1 MKKMI
6 LATMIVSSSNVYA
19 LDPASA
25 LSVASIISSIP
36 GHIERFTGTRST
48 TGVGEYSFGPDV
60 SENTACKKAEDRAK
74 LDAIRNVLGE
84 EVLSQSQMQC
94 KEDSGCKLDVDV
106 WSLSDAHLRKTKIKD
121 REVIDQLGTKVCKIT
136 IKADV
141 SSERPFADLHINSK
155 FSYKDGEQMNM
166 EVNSTEKGN
175 LNIFHVEGN
184 KASRI
189 FPNNFQNTSMIEKVI
204 SIPTTQYTMTVKAS
218 KFDESLVFVL
228 TKGDEKFLQSYDLT
242 ELNNKLTSIPVK
254 ERKIVRRNLVIE
266 Q

>member
-1 MKKMI
+1 MMV
-6 LATMIVSSSNVYA
+6 TSNAYA
-19 LDPASA
+19 LEPASI
-25 LSVASIISSIP
+25 LSVASIVSSIP

-48 TGVGEYSFGPDV
+48 TGIGEYAFGPDV

-84 EVLSQSQMQC
+84 EVVSQSSMQC
-94 KEDSGCKLDVDV
+94 KEDNGCKLDVDV
-106 WSLSDAHLRKTKIKD
+106 WSLSDAHLRKTKVSD
-121 REVIDQLGTKVCKIT
+121 REVFDKLGTKVCKVT
-136 IKADV
+136 INAQV
-141 SSERPFADLHINSK
+141 SSERPFADLHIDSK
-155 FSYKDGEQMNM
+155 FSYKDGEQMSM
-166 EVNSTEKGN
+166 QINSTDKGN
-175 LNIFHVEGN
+175 LNIFHIEGN

-189 FPNNFQNTSMIEKVI
+189 FPNAFQNTSMIEKTI
-204 SIPTTQYTMTVKAS
+204 SIPTHQYSMTVKAS

-228 TKGDEKFLQSYDLT
+228 TKNNEKFLESYDLT

>member
-1 MKKMI
+1 MKKTI
-6 LATMIVSSSNVYA
+6 LATMLVASNAYA
-19 LDPASA
+19 LDPATA
-25 LSVASIISSIP
+25 LSVASIVSSIP

-48 TGVGEYSFGPDV
+48 TGTGEYAFGPDV
-60 SENTACKKAEDRAK
+60 SENVACKNAEDRAK

-84 EVLSQSQMQC
+84 EVVSQSSMQC
-94 KEDSGCKLDVDV
+94 KEDNGCKLDVDV
-106 WSLSDAHLRKTKIKD
+106 WSLSDAHLRNTKIKD
-121 REVIDQLGTKVCKIT
+121 REVFEKLGTKVCKVVIDA
-136 IKADV
+136 KV
-141 SSERPFADLHINSK
+141 SSERPYADLHINSK
-155 FSYKDGEQMNM
+155 FSYKDGEQMKI
-166 EVNSTEKGN
+166 EIKSTEKGN

-189 FPNNFQNTSMIEKVI
+189 FPNAFQNTSEIEKVI
-204 SIPTTQYTMTVKAS
+204 SIPTERYSMIIKAS

-228 TKGDEKFLQSYDLT
+228 TKNNEKFLETYDLV

>member
-1 MKKMI
+1 MKKVI
-6 LATMIVSSSNVYA
+6 LATMALATNAYA
-19 LDPASA
+19 LDPATA
-25 LSVASIISSIP
+25 LSVVSIAASIP

-48 TGVGEYSFGPDV
+48 TGIGEYSFGPDI
-60 SENTACKKAEDRAK
+60 SENLACKRAEDRAK

-84 EVLSQSQMQC
+84 DVVAHSSMQC
-94 KEDSGCKLDVDV
+94 KEDSGCKLDTDV

-121 REVIDQLGTKVCKIT
+121 REVFDKLGQKTCKIT
-136 IKADV
+136 ITADV
-141 SSERPFADLHINSK
+141 SSDRPYADLHIDSK
-155 FSYKDGEQMNM
+155 FSYKDGENM
-166 EVNSTEKGN
+166 KLDLKSTEKGN

-189 FPNNFQNTSMIEKVI
+189 YPNAFQNSMEIDKGV
-204 SIPTTQYTMTVKAS
+204 SIPSTKYSMVVKAS

-228 TKGDEKFLQSYDLT
+228 TKGNEKFLESYDLA
-242 ELNNKLTSIPVK
+242 ELNNKLLSIPVK

>member
-1 MKKMI
+1 MMV
-6 LATMIVSSSNVYA
+6 TSNAYA
-19 LDPASA
+19 LEPASI
-25 LSVASIISSIP
+25 LSVASIVSSIP

-48 TGVGEYSFGPDV
+48 TGIGEYAFGPDV
-60 SENTACKKAEDRAK
+60 SENTACRKAEDRAK

-84 EVLSQSQMQC
+84 EVVSQSSMQC
-94 KEDSGCKLDVDV
+94 KEDNGCKLDVDV
-106 WSLSDAHLRKTKIKD
+106 WSLSDAHLRKTKVSD
-121 REVIDQLGTKVCKIT
+121 REVFDKLGTKVCKVT
-136 IKADV
+136 INAQV
-141 SSERPFADLHINSK
+141 SSERPFADLHIDSK
-155 FSYKDGEQMNM
+155 FSYKDGEQMSM
-166 EVNSTEKGN
+166 QINSTDKGN

-189 FPNNFQNTSMIEKVI
+189 FPNAFQNTSMIEKTI
-204 SIPTTQYTMTVKAS
+204 SIPTHQYSMTVKAS

-228 TKGDEKFLQSYDLT
+228 TKNNEKFLESYDLT

>member
-1 MKKMI
+1 MKKTF
-6 LATMIVSSSNVYA
+6 LAMMMVCSNAYA
-19 LDPASA
+19 LDPATA
-25 LSVASIISSIP
+25 LSVASIVSSIP

-48 TGVGEYSFGPDV
+48 TGIGEFAYGPDI
-60 SENTACKKAEDRAK
+60 SENAACQKAENRAK

-84 EVLSQSQMQC
+84 DVIAHSSMQC
-94 KEDSGCKLDVDV
+94 KEENGCKLDIDV

-121 REVIDQLGTKVCKIT
+121 RQITDKLGTKICTVT
-136 IKADV
+136 INADV
-141 SSERPFADLHINSK
+141 SSERPYADLHIDSK
-155 FSYKDGEQMNM
+155 FSYKDGEQMKMQINA
-166 EVNSTEKGN
+166 TEKGN

-189 FPNNFQNTSMIEKVI
+189 FPNAFQNSSEIESI
-204 SIPTTQYTMTVKAS
+204 SIPTSQYSMTVKAS

-228 TKGDEKFLQSYDLT
+228 TKKNEKFLQSYDLT
-242 ELNNKLTSIPVK
+242 ELNNKLLSLPVK

>member
-1 MKKMI
+1 MKKVI
-6 LATMIVSSSNVYA
+6 LATMMVTSNAYA
-19 LDPASA
+19 LEPASI
-25 LSVASIISSIP
+25 LSVASIVSSIP

-48 TGVGEYSFGPDV
+48 TGIGEYAFGPDV

-84 EVLSQSQMQC
+84 EVVSQSSMQC
-94 KEDSGCKLDVDV
+94 KEDNGCKLDVDV
-106 WSLSDAHLRKTKIKD
+106 WSLSDAHLRKTKVSD
-121 REVIDQLGTKVCKIT
+121 REVFDKLGTKVCKVT
-136 IKADV
+136 INAQV
-141 SSERPFADLHINSK
+141 SSERPFADLHIDSK
-155 FSYKDGEQMNM
+155 FSYKDGEQMSM
-166 EVNSTEKGN
+166 QINSTDKGN

-189 FPNNFQNTSMIEKVI
+189 FPNAFQNTSMIEKTI
-204 SIPTTQYTMTVKAS
+204 SIPTHQYSMTVKAS

-228 TKGDEKFLQSYDLT
+228 TKNNEKFLESYDLT